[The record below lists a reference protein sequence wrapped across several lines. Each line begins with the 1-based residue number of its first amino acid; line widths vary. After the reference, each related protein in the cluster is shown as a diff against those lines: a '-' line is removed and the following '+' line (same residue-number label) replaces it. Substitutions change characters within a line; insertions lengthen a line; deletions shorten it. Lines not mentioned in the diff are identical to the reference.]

1 MTPRQRRF
9 AELVIEGYNPSGAY
23 KAAGYGCSNP
33 KTVANEAYKLM
44 NHPDI
49 SAMIAEG
56 RKAAAMSATWNRQTS
71 IERNQ
76 RVNDVAFERLSAGN
90 LDKDTLAAFVAT
102 DKHLYNLL
110 DLEHERDLMRRGID
124 NEIAMLDPLNILPK
138 PTRADIRR
146 VISSD
151 ETEA

>member
-90 LDKDTLAAFVAT
+90 LDRDTLAAFTST
-102 DKHLYNLL
+102 DRRLGDLL
-110 DLEHERDLMRRGID
+110 DLDFERDKLRQGLD
-124 NEIAMLDPLNILPK
+124 NEIAALDPLQFMTK

-146 VISSD
+146 VINN
-151 ETEA
+151 ETVM